1 MVDIFPD
8 IDIEVIKGVQQ
19 DNHYN
24 FTLIVTQKL
33 ANQEVVTKERRAKLI
48 STIEKE
54 LRNPNEIAIPQ
65 EFLDTLFLENI

>member
-1 MVDIFPD
+1 M
-8 IDIEVIKGVQQ
+8 
-19 DNHYN
+19 
-24 FTLIVTQKL
+24 TQKL